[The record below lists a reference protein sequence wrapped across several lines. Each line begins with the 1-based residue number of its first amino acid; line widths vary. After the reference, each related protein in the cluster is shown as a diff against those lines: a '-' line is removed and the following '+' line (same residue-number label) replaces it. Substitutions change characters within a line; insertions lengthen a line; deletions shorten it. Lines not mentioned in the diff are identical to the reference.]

1 MVKITTPVTPTP
13 GVGTTLSDFVPL
25 VSLHSRLDL
34 SYNSL
39 PEDGDRG
46 ELPEDQLYSLPHLRY
61 LDLTNCSIRQ
71 LPMTAFVNNM
81 ELRELR
87 YVGHHHS

>member
-1 MVKITTPVTPTP
+1 MRKLLAGYPHV
-13 GVGTTLSDFVPL
+13 FC
-25 VSLHSRLDL
+25 RLDL

-39 PEDGDRG
+39 PEDERG
-46 ELPEDQLYSLPHLRY
+46 EMPEDQLYSLPHLRY

-71 LPMTAFVNNM
+71 LPLTAFVNNL

-87 YVGHHHS
+87 SVVEC